1 MEQSAVRVEPGVDD
15 LFAAHYVALVRLA
28 VHLVDDL
35 DTAED
40 LVQDVFAALPAS
52 GGIEHPKRY
61 LTTAVVNRARS
72 VLRRR
77 RVVRAFVP
85 SRRDDFAAPADE
97 GALRSVE
104 RSRLLAAIRRLPT
117 RQREVVVLRYYED
130 LSVAEIATVL
140 DTSAGAISSALN
152 RALAALATTPEVR
165 DAD

>member
-1 MEQSAVRVEPGVDD
+1 MHIAPAVDE

-52 GGIEHPKRY
+52 GAIEHPKRY

-97 GALRSVE
+97 RAMRAVE
-104 RSRLLAAIRRLPT
+104 RGRLLAAIGRLPT
-117 RQREVVVLRYYED
+117 RQREVVVLRYYEE
-130 LSVAEIATVL
+130 LSVGEIATML
-140 DTSAGAISSALN
+140 ATSAGAVSSALN
-152 RALAALATTPEVR
+152 RALSTLATTPEVR

>member
-1 MEQSAVRVEPGVDD
+1 MHIAPAVDE

-52 GGIEHPKRY
+52 GAIEHPKRY

-72 VLRRR
+72 VLDAGGWFARS
-77 RVVRAFVP
+77 
-85 SRRDDFAAPADE
+85 SRRGATISLLRPTNARCALWSAADCWPPSA
-97 GALRSVE
+97 GC
-104 RSRLLAAIRRLPT
+104 RR
-117 RQREVVVLRYYED
+117 RQREVVVLRYYEE
-130 LSVAEIATVL
+130 LSVGEIATML
-140 DTSAGAISSALN
+140 ATSAGAVSSALN
-152 RALAALATTPEVR
+152 RALSTLATTPEVR

>member
-1 MEQSAVRVEPGVDD
+1 MRIEPAVDE

-40 LVQDVFAALPAS
+40 LVQDVFAALPA

-61 LTTAVVNRARS
+61 LTTAVLNRARS

-97 GALRSVE
+97 RALRSVE
-104 RSRLLAAIRRLPT
+104 RARLLAAIRRLPS

-140 DTSAGAISSALN
+140 ATSAGAVSSALN
-152 RALAALATTPEVR
+152 RALATLATTPEVR